1 MLLSTWSD
9 LEAERGQC
17 GAQHELCIVT
27 VNGGVLLA
35 NSAPNTVAGPQL
47 VSLHERCRHSFV
59 GVVGVD
65 RHSTNEVRTPK
76 KGRSAPH
83 SPANLFAI
91 RVHRVTFRFG
101 ETGMPQNRSRL
112 LGACR
117 VSHAWSGYH
126 DYYSHES
133 PDNTK
138 TGYGSG
144 WEAQT
149 PKKEGPAPRLTR
161 EPVREESGPCDL
173 TASGRRV
180 CL

>member
-47 VSLHERCRHSFV
+47 VSFHERRRRLFV
-59 GVVGVD
+59 GVGVE
-65 RHSTNEVRTPK
+65 RPLQANKAQTPK

-91 RVHRVTFRFG
+91 IIR
-101 ETGMPQNRSRL
+101 Q
-112 LGACR
+112 
-117 VSHAWSGYH
+117 
-126 DYYSHES
+126 
-133 PDNTK
+133 
-138 TGYGSG
+138 
-144 WEAQT
+144 
-149 PKKEGPAPRLTR
+149 
-161 EPVREESGPCDL
+161 
-173 TASGRRV
+173 
-180 CL
+180 